1 VSKKYLLKLATLLQD
16 KVSWEDFFNPKEPFE
31 SIYLMYL
38 TQAFIGDGSDKE
50 LAELRQE
57 PTAEE
62 RKALRISILNQNCI
76 QWGINQIK
84 ELKTDLNN
92 EATVIYIKVLL
103 NLIFNYIVASMHAN
117 EKLPRDLVH
126 LTYKVQEKS
135 KADEAK
141 MVVSKLWI
149 NL

>member
-1 VSKKYLLKLATLLQD
+1 
-16 KVSWEDFFNPKEPFE
+16 
-31 SIYLMYL
+31 MYL